1 MKQSAQTVLLV
12 DANVLIDYRDSEFE
26 VLEIVGQHVGR
37 IVVLTP
43 VLREVQGISRA
54 DCERLSMV
62 VVETD
67 TGRLLGAGV
76 VDSSVSVY
84 DSLCF
89 LTCREEGW
97 TCVTNDKAL
106 QRLCESH
113 AVDTRFG
120 LGLLVDL
127 VAVAAITRQR
137 AMAIACLMH
146 ESNKTHINDRVIA
159 RFMNKLGRIGTDH
172 IQRVGA

>member
-12 DANVLIDYRDSEFE
+12 DANVLIDYRNSEI
-26 VLEIVGQHVGR
+26 EILKLVGQHVGR
-37 IVVLTP
+37 VVVP
-43 VLREVQGISRA
+43 VRVLEEVRGLSPA

-67 TGRLLGAGV
+67 TGRLLRAGV
-76 VDSSVSVY
+76 VDSSVSFN

-106 QRLCESH
+106 QRLCQSH
-113 AVDTRFG
+113 AVNTRFG
-120 LGLLVDL
+120 LGLLLDL
-127 VAVAAITRQR
+127 VAVGAITRQR
-137 AMAIACLMH
+137 AMTTARKIHA
-146 ESNKTHINDRVIA
+146 SNPLHINERVIA
-159 RFMNKLGRIGTDH
+159 RFMDKLSRIGTDH